1 MTDDHFSREVLARF
15 LQSALPREEN
25 RDLVRHLLG
34 RCPACSRLLQEIAR
48 EGGYQWLIRGLA
60 ETSLSPEPDRGA
72 EIVAR
77 ISRFPRRSARAGPV
91 LRYSRG

>member
-15 LQSALPREEN
+15 LQSTLPREEN

-34 RCPACSRLLQEIAR
+34 RCPDCSKLLREVAR
-48 EGGYQWLIRGLA
+48 EEGYQWLIRGL
-60 ETSLSPEPDRGA
+60 EEISLAPEPDRGA
-72 EIVAR
+72 AIVAR
-77 ISRFPRRSARAGPV
+77 ISRFPRRSARAGPL

>member
-1 MTDDHFSREVLARF
+1 MTDDHFSREVLTRF
-15 LQSALPREEN
+15 LESALPREEN

-34 RCPACSRLLQEIAR
+34 RCPGCSRLLQEVAR
-48 EGGYQWLIRGLA
+48 EGGYQWLIRGLE
-60 ETSLSPEPDRGA
+60 ETSLSLEPDRGA

-77 ISRFPRRSARAGPV
+77 ISRVPRRSGRAGPV

>member
-34 RCPACSRLLQEIAR
+34 RCPDCSRLLQEVAR
-48 EGGYQWLIRGLA
+48 EGGYQWLIRGLE
-60 ETSLSPEPDRGA
+60 ETSLSPEPDHGA
-72 EIVAR
+72 EIMAS
-77 ISRFPRRSARAGPV
+77 ISRVPRRSGRAGPV